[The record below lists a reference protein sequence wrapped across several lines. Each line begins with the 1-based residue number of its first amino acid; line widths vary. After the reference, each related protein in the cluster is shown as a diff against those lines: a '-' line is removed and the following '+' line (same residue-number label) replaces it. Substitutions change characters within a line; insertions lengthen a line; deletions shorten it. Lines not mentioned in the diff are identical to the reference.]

1 VRDRAGRV
9 HPLVLRRFVDEEWR
23 AEEPD
28 APRIEATALTRAAS
42 LPLPT
47 PGLVALCETDAIP
60 LLLMTR
66 LPGSLVWQP
75 ADVEPYLRRLAAVL
89 PELHAAA
96 VDAEL
101 PPYEPYALTATH
113 PPDDS
118 QLWRRAFEIF
128 HGPAPSDERRI
139 LHRDYHPGN
148 VLWAGGTISGIV
160 DWASARIGPPPVDA
174 GHCRSNLV
182 SSLGMAAA
190 DRFLAAWLSVA
201 GRAEYDPYWDVV
213 AVLGA
218 AGRRSWCAWMRP
230 TGRCFSARSPSVEPA
245 GSRSPRAAARAR
257 RWRAAPQTGG
267 TAGRAHDPGARS
279 PAHGPR

>member
-1 VRDRAGRV
+1 MLRGAPPSAALEWCAQAVGRGATVVRVWPLVGGTSSAVHAVDVRDRAGRV

-47 PGLVALCETDAIP
+47 PRLVALGETDAIP

-66 LPGSLVWQP
+66 LRGSLVWQP
-75 ADVEPYLRRLAAVL
+75 ADVDPYLRRLAAVL

-113 PPDDS
+113 SPDDS

-128 HGPAPSDERRI
+128 HGPTPSDERRI

-160 DWASARIGPPPVDA
+160 DWASARIGPPPVDV

-213 AVLGA
+213 AVLGGCGQEELACLDA
-218 AGRRSWCAWMRP
+218 ADRGLLQ
-230 TGRCFSARSPSVEPA
+230 
-245 GSRSPRAAARAR
+245 RAVAER
-257 RWRAAPQTGG
+257 
-267 TAGRAHDPGARS
+267 
-279 PAHGPR
+279 